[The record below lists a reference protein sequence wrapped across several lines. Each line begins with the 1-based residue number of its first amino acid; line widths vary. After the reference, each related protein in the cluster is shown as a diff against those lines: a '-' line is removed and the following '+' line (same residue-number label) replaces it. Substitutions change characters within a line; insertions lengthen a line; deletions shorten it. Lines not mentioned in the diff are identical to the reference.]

1 MNKLILLAVI
11 VFALVFMSFRNY
23 QKKKRIVFFGDSI
36 TELGVKP
43 NGYVSRINEL
53 LKTEGKQNNYEI
65 IGSGISG
72 NKVYDLYLR
81 ADEDVLAKG
90 AEIVVIYIGVNDVWH
105 KSILGTGTDF
115 DKFGK
120 FYDAL
125 VSKFNKA
132 GIKTVIC
139 TPAVIGEKTDHTNQQ
154 DGDMNKYSQW
164 IRDYANSH
172 HLPLVDLRKD
182 FFDYTIFTHNPENKE
197 AGILTADR
205 VHLNDKGN
213 EFVANAM
220 WKVIREL

>member
-23 QKKKRIVFFGDSI
+23 QKKKAIVFFGDSI

-43 NGYVSRINEL
+43 NGYVSRINEF
-53 LKTEGKQNNYEI
+53 LKSEGKQNNYEI

-90 AEIVVIYIGVNDVWH
+90 ADIVVIYIGVNDIWH
-105 KSILGTGTDF
+105 KTLSGTGTDF

-182 FFDYTIFTHNPENKE
+182 FLDYNLHNNPENKE

-220 WKVIREL
+220 WKVIQEL

>member
-36 TELGVKP
+36 TELGVKA
-43 NGYVSRINEL
+43 NGYISRINEF
-53 LKTEGKQNNYEI
+53 LKSEGKQNNYEI

-90 AEIVVIYIGVNDVWH
+90 ADIVVIYIGVNDVWH

-182 FFDYTIFTHNPENKE
+182 FLAYDLQHNPENKE

-213 EFVANAM
+213 EFVANAL